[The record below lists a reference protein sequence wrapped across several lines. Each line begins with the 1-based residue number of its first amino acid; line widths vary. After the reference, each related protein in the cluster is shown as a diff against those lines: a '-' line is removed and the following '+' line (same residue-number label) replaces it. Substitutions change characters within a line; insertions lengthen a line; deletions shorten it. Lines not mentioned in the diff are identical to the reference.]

1 MTSSTTATAA
11 PTDPSLP
18 GLVQA
23 ERFIQQGKFKEAAG
37 LLNQMQTQ
45 IVGDPRI
52 FMMGMRL
59 AEAAGSPDGALKA
72 ARQAVKVAPQW
83 APAVLDLALLLARQN
98 QFVEAAKQAQ
108 NAVALAPG
116 HLPTL
121 QGAIDIAHRAGFAAL
136 ALEFLPQAIELAA
149 PNHLRYQREM
159 AHDLYALGRNSEAIT
174 LFNDILA
181 KHPGDAAS
189 LAGLADASMA
199 HGDKATAQ
207 QCWDQLVKL
216 DPKNESYRFNQQV
229 AQGKIPAVI
238 PESTTR
244 TLFDDM
250 ASVFDQHLVGSLG
263 YKLPRQ
269 VADWILQKYPTR
281 QFNVLDLGCGTGL
294 LGACLGHIQGYI
306 VGVDLSSKMIE
317 QAARHGVYYRIHQVG
332 IADAL
337 AETPEN
343 LYEVIT
349 ALDVFTYL
357 GDLSQIIPNAHRV
370 AKPNGYVIFSCER
383 ALETEADWLLRPT
396 KRYAQKQSHIEHL
409 CRSAGFVDVTV
420 QDTTIRFEGTEPING
435 FLVVARK
442 AAAGEAAPVVQA
454 EAAPKAKAVRKPR
467 VSKKKDVDETS

>member
-1 MTSSTTATAA
+1 MTRSHATSTATA
-11 PTDPSLP
+11 DPSLP
-18 GLVQA
+18 GLVQT
-23 ERFIQQGKFKEAAG
+23 ERLIQQGKLKEAAG
-37 LLNQMQTQ
+37 LLNQLQTQ
-45 IVGDPRI
+45 VVGDPRI
-52 FMMGMRL
+52 FMMGTRL
-59 AEAAGSPDGALKA
+59 AEAAGQPQSALKSA
-72 ARQAVKVAPQW
+72 QQAVKVAPKW

-108 NAVALAPG
+108 NAVTLAPG

-149 PNHLRYQREM
+149 PNHLPYQRQM
-159 AHDLYALGRNSEAIT
+159 AHDLYALGRNEEAIT
-174 LFNDILA
+174 LFNTILE
-181 KHPGDAAS
+181 KHPGDSES

-199 HGDKATAQ
+199 HGDKTTAQ
-207 QCWDQLVKL
+207 QCWDRLVEI

-229 AQGKIPAVI
+229 AHGKIPAVI
-238 PESTTR
+238 PESATR
-244 TLFDDM
+244 ALFDDM

-263 YKLPRQ
+263 YKLPKQ

-281 QFNVLDLGCGTGL
+281 ELNVLDLGCGTGL
-294 LGACLGHIQGYI
+294 LGVCLGQLQGYI
-306 VGVDLSSKMIE
+306 VGVDLSPKMIE
-317 QAARHGVYYRIHQVG
+317 QAARHGVYYSIHQVG

-337 AETPEN
+337 ASTPEN

-420 QDTTIRFEGTEPING
+420 QDTTIRLEGQEPING

-442 AAAGEAAPVVQA
+442 AAAGETAPAAEP
-454 EAAPKAKAVRKPR
+454 EKAPKAKAVRKPR
-467 VSKKKDVDETS
+467 VSKKTE